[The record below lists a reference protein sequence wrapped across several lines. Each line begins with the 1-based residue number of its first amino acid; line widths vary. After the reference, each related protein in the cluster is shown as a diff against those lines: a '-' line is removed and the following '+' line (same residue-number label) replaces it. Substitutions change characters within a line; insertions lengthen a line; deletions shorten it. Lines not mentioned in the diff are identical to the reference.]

1 MIFLVQID
9 LAQIMSKILQILDI
23 TTTTVDTGL
32 YNITAVNSKQ
42 HPFWVEFIEPHVK
55 EAGVEIQILPLRKID
70 LTKKWI
76 INVDVNAWNWLDY
89 QGSVI
94 EKFDVLIQQELK
106 TGNAYLLLNHQSESW
121 TDSFFKKIYT
131 KIQDIPFHKIIYM
144 VSAADVQDTYE
155 NFVKENK
162 IPVNKKIK
170 VLYVHHTFK
179 RLKTTNLAFFNY
191 PRVKKTKKYLS
202 LNRTSRLHRVALVS
216 LLSYRNLLD
225 KGFVS
230 LGLLP
235 GEVSKILYLINDR
248 CQLDGLQKI
257 KNKLPLQIDNIDLT
271 INQPQVES
279 LPILFYQ
286 QSCFSLVSSTIAFG
300 NDEMSVGFTEK
311 EIKPILAKHPFLIWN
326 RPGVLK
332 HMRNMGF
339 LTFEPWF
346 DESYDCECD
355 DNQRLEKIVNQ
366 VERLCSLS
374 FEEWDTILDEMSPIL
389 EHNYNRLVNYTS
401 EHCYFNSDLKNLLYY
416 VG

>member
-1 MIFLVQID
+1 MQID

-32 YNITAVNSKQ
+32 FNITAVNSKQ
-42 HPFWVEFIEPHVK
+42 EPFWVEFIETHVK
-55 EAGVEIQILPLRKID
+55 EAGVEIKILPLRKID

-76 INVDVNAWNWLDY
+76 INVDINAWNWDRH
-89 QGSVI
+89 QGSII
-94 EKFDVLIQQELK
+94 EKFDILIQHELK

-121 TDSFFKKIYT
+121 TNSFLKQIYT
-131 KIQDIPFHKIIYM
+131 KIQDVPFHKIIYM
-144 VSAADVQDTYE
+144 VAAADVQIIHE
-155 NFVKENK
+155 NFVKENN
-162 IPVNKKIK
+162 IPVNKKIN
-170 VLYVHHTFK
+170 VLYVHHVLK
-179 RLKTTNLAFFNY
+179 RFKTTSLAFFNY
-191 PRVKKTKKYLS
+191 PRAKKTKKYLS
-202 LNRTSRLHRVALVS
+202 LNRTPRLHRVALVS

-230 LGLLP
+230 LGLMP
-235 GEVSKILYLINDR
+235 GVIPEGLHLIDDR
-248 CQLDGLQKI
+248 CQLNGLQKI
-257 KNKLPLQIDNIDLT
+257 KNKLPLQIDQVDLT
-271 INQPQVES
+271 VNQCQVES
-279 LPILFYQ
+279 LSMLFYQ
-286 QSCFSLVSSTIAFG
+286 QSCFSLVSSTVAFE
-300 NDEMSVGFTEK
+300 NDDVSVGFSEK

-332 HMRNMGF
+332 HMHNMGF

-355 DNQRLEKIVNQ
+355 DNQRLEKIVNE